1 MTMNN
6 TNTTKTRVPQL
17 QPNTE
22 YTFRATSWYDKGR
35 GLNKVGE
42 PSSQGVLL
50 PEGTRVLCLG
60 KSETTGGY
68 KVQVLS
74 HPEARK
80 ADGTVITKANEYVGI
95 EGYADGN
102 KLLGSE
108 AAQKYLTSR
117 AAQKQPTP
125 ANGSNTVAPLAKLQA
140 LAEEKRRLLER
151 LGQIDGEIVAAKA
164 AALKAKEEFDA
175 LFASAGIENAETEN
189 EETPAEE
196 SDPFE
201 LEGAENANA

>member
-1 MTMNN
+1 MNTN
-6 TNTTKTRVPQL
+6 TNTTTKTRAPQL

-50 PEGTRVLCLG
+50 PEGTRVICLG

-68 KVQVLS
+68 KVKVLS

-80 ADGTVITKANEYVGI
+80 ADGTLVTEADKYIGI
-95 EGYADGN
+95 EGYADSN
-102 KLLGSE
+102 KLLGSD
-108 AAQKYLTSR
+108 AAQKYLTAR
-117 AAQKQPTP
+117 AAQKQPSAAATAAAP
-125 ANGSNTVAPLAKLQA
+125 MAPLAKLQQ

-151 LGQIDGEIVAAKA
+151 LGQIDGEIVEAKA

-175 LFASAGIENAETEN
+175 LFASAGIEENAETEN
-189 EETPAEE
+189 EEQPAEE

-201 LEGAENANA
+201 LDSNA